1 MEKMKLIEN
10 IRKFIREE
18 FINII
23 NEESHNVYAKFEDED
38 TKNEVIKFL
47 NIKPLDIRGRNVVY
61 KVGTEEEGEQ
71 LKSKIKD
78 LGGKAIVGAEDTEK
92 YKKIVQQ
99 QIANRNKAF
108 QN

>member
-1 MEKMKLIEN
+1 MEKIKLIEN
-10 IRKFIREE
+10 IRKFIKEK
-18 FINII
+18 FMNVI
-23 NEESHNVYAKFEDED
+23 NEESHNVYVKFDDEEIKED
-38 TKNEVIKFL
+38 VISFL
-47 NIKPLDIRGRNVVY
+47 DIKPTEIRGHNVVY

-78 LGGKAIVGAEDTEK
+78 LGGKAIVGAENTEK